1 MSNVVVVGCQWG
13 DEGKGKI
20 TDFLASQSDLV
31 VRFQGGN
38 NAGHT
43 IFVDGKKT
51 VVHLL
56 PSGALYPHV
65 LNIIGPGV
73 VVDPQVLLEELLQL
87 PLSNENLII
96 SEKANLILPVHVALD
111 KAREE
116 YKSGGKIGT
125 CLRGVGPAYEDRA
138 SRHGIRFHHLLE
150 PKKDLLARIEL
161 LLMEKNALLSVY
173 GAEPSVSWQDQIR
186 AKDLLEQCKTWG
198 TEFRPYIDTSEYFIH
213 NAIWDDKNILFEGA
227 QGAMLDIDHGSYP
240 YVTSSTTLSGG
251 VCGGA
256 GIAPCNVD
264 TVIGV
269 TKAYATRVAA
279 GPFPSEDT
287 TSDGERMCEVGKE
300 YGATTGRKRRC
311 GWLDLPALKYA
322 CSLNGVEHLAIMK
335 LDVLTGFQALKIC
348 VGYSPTMDYYPS
360 VSSELAGCKPLYK
373 TFPGWSEPIN
383 DARKWSDLP
392 VAARRYLEFIQDEL
406 EIDISMISVGPNRDE
421 TIVLENPYD

>member
-56 PSGALYPHV
+56 PSGVLYDHV
-65 LNIIGPGV
+65 TNVIGPGV
-73 VVDPQVLLEELLQL
+73 VVDPNVLLEELEEF

-111 KAREE
+111 KAREQ
-116 YKSGGKIGT
+116 YKRDGKIGT

-138 SRHGIRFHHLLE
+138 SRHGIRFHHLFEDTDSLM
-150 PKKDLLARIEL
+150 DRIGL
-161 LLMEKNALLSVY
+161 LLHEKNALLSSY
-173 GAEPSVSWQDQIR
+173 GEPIFTIS
-186 AKDLLEQCKTWG
+186 DLLDQCKQWG
-198 TEFRPYIDTSEYFIH
+198 EQLKQYIDTTEFFIH
-213 NAIWDDKNILFEGA
+213 NALYDNKNILFEGA

-256 GIAPCNVD
+256 GISPHSVD
-264 TVIGV
+264 TVVGV

-279 GPFPSEDT
+279 GPMPTEDT
-287 TSDGERMCEVGKE
+287 TSEGERMCEVGKE

-311 GWLDLPALKYA
+311 GWLDLPALYYA
-322 CSLNGVEHLAIMK
+322 LELNGVDKLAIMK
-335 LDVLTGFQALKIC
+335 LDVLTGFPALKIC
-348 VGYSPTMDYYPS
+348 VGYSPTHDWYP
-360 VSSELAGCKPLYK
+360 VISSDLEECSPLYK
-373 TFPGWSEPIN
+373 MFPGWEEDITG
-383 DARKWSDLP
+383 ARKWSDLP
-392 VAARRYLEFIQDEL
+392 IEARRYVEFISSEL
-406 EIDISMISVGPNRDE
+406 EVEISMISVGPNRDE
-421 TIVLENPYD
+421 IIVLENPYD